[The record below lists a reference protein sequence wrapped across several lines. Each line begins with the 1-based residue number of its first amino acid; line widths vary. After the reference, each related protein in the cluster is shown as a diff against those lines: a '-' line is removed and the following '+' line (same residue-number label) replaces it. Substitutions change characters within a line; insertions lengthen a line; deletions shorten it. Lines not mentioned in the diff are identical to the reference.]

1 MLRKR
6 YVQQYK
12 SGSNIAKH
20 AWTQDHK
27 INFDECKIIDKA
39 TYRNRA
45 TLESWHTATTLNR
58 PFQGLFRHI
67 AGGAKHWGERAAKPW
82 LPYILLMSER

>member
-1 MLRKR
+1 MIFCY
-6 YVQQYK
+6 YV
-12 SGSNIAKH
+12 N
-20 AWTQDHK
+20 
-27 INFDECKIIDKA
+27 NFVRLLIKA
-39 TYRNRA
+39 F
-45 TLESWHTATTLNR
+45 NR